1 VSETLAITVT
11 VNGRRVTRTTGAH
24 VTLLRWLR
32 QAADVT
38 DPKYGCG
45 EGICGACTVLVD
57 GQPVSACLVLAAQVD
72 GSAVTTAAG
81 LAEPDGSLS
90 ALQRAF
96 HEHHAAQCGFCTPG
110 MLVAAAAMTADGRRR
125 SRAEIRAE
133 LHGNLCRCTGYGPIV
148 DAIEAAQRAA
158 NEGGK
163 GQAAGKQAGA
173 GKPAATGS
181 KTPAAAAGI
190 RTSKEDELRVVR
202 QPLPRH
208 DQAEKIAGSTRY
220 AGDFAFASMLHAR
233 LVRSPVP
240 SATIIHRDATAAL
253 AVPGV
258 VCVLFGEDVPHNV
271 IWVDVPG
278 QTVEVAAL
286 KASMEVLATGRV
298 RFHGEPV
305 ALVMAEGE
313 DALAEACDLVEIDY
327 QDLPAV
333 FDPDE
338 ALGAGAPAVHEQGN
352 LLGEWRIDTGDVG
365 GAFETADVIVEGS
378 YQTQTVD
385 HAYLEPEAGV
395 GWLDDEGVLNLR
407 VATQVV
413 EHYRDVARILGVPES
428 RVRVIAPY
436 VGGGFGGKEDMTVEP
451 YLALAVWRTGRPV
464 RMQWTRQESLLARPK
479 RHRMRLR
486 YRTAARSDGAIIGQ
500 EVDITADS
508 GAYAYLSA
516 LVLLYASVHACG
528 PYRVGNVRLRARCA
542 YTNNPPTSA
551 FRGFGGMQVVF
562 GYESQMDLLARE
574 LGISAADIRKRNAL
588 ARGDLLPVG
597 QPIETEVL
605 LAETVDA
612 VLDRAGEKPS
622 PSGSRKAVG
631 RGIASNIQSYGRLVW
646 LNDSAAAWVG
656 FQLDGSL
663 SVRCGVPDIGGGQAS
678 SLAQIASEVLAVPMD
693 QITVHFGDSALT
705 PLAGTTTATRQL
717 LMSGNAVY
725 EASVLL
731 RDGVLRAVAAETGQP
746 VDGMRLDAGR
756 VTGRDL
762 AIGIRDAL
770 VICRRRNVPIEALGT
785 FFGPKGKPVIRDL
798 QADRVFPDFTFGTH
812 LCDLEVDLDT
822 GQVELLRY
830 VAAHDVG
837 RAINFRSVEGQ
848 ISGGAAQGLGM
859 ALLEEVVVEEGVNLT
874 GGFFQY
880 LIPTATDL
888 PDIEPV
894 VLESGEGMG
903 PFGARG
909 IGEPPIGPPAAA
921 VASAIH
927 DALGARPAALPITP
941 ERVLAC
947 ARLGQ
952 PPRGFR

>member
-1 VSETLAITVT
+1 MS
-11 VNGRRVTRTTGAH
+11 GG
-24 VTLLRWLR
+24 
-32 QAADVT
+32 
-38 DPKYGCG
+38 PGS
-45 EGICGACTVLVD
+45 
-57 GQPVSACLVLAAQVD
+57 SA
-72 GSAVTTAAG
+72 S
-81 LAEPDGSLS
+81 S
-90 ALQRAF
+90 
-96 HEHHAAQCGFCTPG
+96 
-110 MLVAAAAMTADGRRR
+110 
-125 SRAEIRAE
+125 
-133 LHGNLCRCTGYGPIV
+133 
-148 DAIEAAQRAA
+148 
-158 NEGGK
+158 
-163 GQAAGKQAGA
+163 
-173 GKPAATGS
+173 
-181 KTPAAAAGI
+181 AAGI
-190 RTSKEDELRVVR
+190 RTSKEHELRIVR

-208 DQAEKIAGSTRY
+208 DQAEKIAGTTRY
-220 AGDFAFASMLHAR
+220 AGDFAFASMQHAR

-240 SATIIHRDATAAL
+240 SAAITRRDPAAAL

-258 VCVLFGEDVPHNV
+258 VCVLFGEDVPHNL

-286 KASMEVLATGRV
+286 KASMEVLATGLV

-305 ALVMAEGE
+305 ALVVAETE
-313 DALAEACDLVEIDY
+313 DALAEACDLVEVDY
-327 QDLPAV
+327 QELPAV
-333 FDPDE
+333 FDPGE
-338 ALGAGAPAVHEQGN
+338 ALAGDAPAVHGQGN
-352 LLGEWRIDTGDVG
+352 LLGEWRIDTGDVRA
-365 GAFETADVIVEGS
+365 AFEGADVVVEGS

-413 EHYRDVARILGVPES
+413 EHYRDVARILGIPEA

-451 YLALAVWRTGRPV
+451 YLALAVWRTRRPV

-486 YRTAARSDGAIIGQ
+486 YRTAARRDGTILGQ
-500 EVDITADS
+500 DIDITADS

-516 LVLLYASVHACG
+516 LVLLYSSVHACG
-528 PYRVGNVRLRARCA
+528 PYRVGNVAVRARCA

-562 GYESQMDLLARE
+562 GYEAQMDLLARE
-574 LGISAADIRKRNAL
+574 LGIPAADIRKRNAL

-597 QPIETEVL
+597 QAIETEVL
-605 LAETVDA
+605 LAETIDA
-612 VLDRAGEKPS
+612 VLGRAGVKPA
-622 PSGSRKAVG
+622 PSGPRKAVG
-631 RGIASNIQSYGRLVW
+631 RGIACNMQSYGRLVW

-663 SVRCGVPDIGGGQAS
+663 SIRCGVPDIGGGQAS
-678 SLAQIASEVLAVPMD
+678 SLGQIASEVLGVPMD
-693 QITVHFGDSALT
+693 RITVHFGDSALT

-731 RDGVLRAVAAETGQP
+731 RDAILAAVAAETGQP
-746 VDGMRLDAGR
+746 AAGLRLDTGQITGPDVA
-756 VTGRDL
+756 VTL
-762 AIGIRDAL
+762 PEAL
-770 VICRRRNVPIEALGT
+770 VSCRRRNVPIEALGT
-785 FFGPKGKPVIRDL
+785 FFGPKGTPVARDL
-798 QADRVFPDFTFGTH
+798 RAGRVFPDFTFGTH
-812 LCDLEVDLDT
+812 LCDAEVDLDT
-822 GQVELLRY
+822 GRVELLRY
-830 VAAHDVG
+830 VAAHDAG
-837 RAINFRSVEGQ
+837 RAINLRSVEGQ

-859 ALLEEVVVEEGVNLT
+859 ALLEEVVVSEGVNLT

-888 PDIEPV
+888 PDIEAI

-927 DALGARPAALPITP
+927 DALGARPTVLPITP

-947 ARLGQ
+947 AGQ
-952 PPRGFR
+952 PDEPGTSR